1 MRFSEKEKLSIVEE
15 GEKNGVK
22 AVCAK
27 YGTSTQ
33 SYRLWRYKINGT
45 RPNKQRSRTEKLS
58 EWGLPDVRH
67 LGVVMK

>member
-27 YGTSTQ
+27 YGNQ
-33 SYRLWRYKINGT
+33 Y
-45 RPNKQRSRTEKLS
+45 S
-58 EWGLPDVRH
+58 ELPT
-67 LGVVMK
+67 LEI